1 MKNLIDSSLYFSVIV
16 ENSLMQAHLLDATQ
30 VGTDQTLMTTP
41 GALHI
46 LQQPEAEPL
55 EETLVASRSSDDLLL
70 AFHSPEAL
78 PVLTLQQFFANDGQL
93 HILRKD
99 GELLL
104 GITALE
110 QPQQGPLSFSTESL
124 GSFGQ
129 QAEAPMLAALHQAM
143 FTEEPAPVAL
153 MAAAD
158 QPLRIIN
165 AVDALGGITG
175 KLYSGDV
182 TDDKFAPLQGTGPAG
197 AILEII
203 NGAEVIG
210 EVKVGSDGNWT
221 FEQES
226 ALAEGGHVFTSRV
239 KGNSE
244 SSDVF
249 ALIIDSIAPPRVV
262 IEGIYDDR
270 GGGLIKIGS
279 STHTNDSTPLLKGTA
294 EKLSVVEIFNGK
306 TLIGTARANG
316 KGEWTFAPPF
326 TLPDGDY
333 SITAKASDYTGNT
346 GLASLAYKFTID
358 TQPPATPTIL
368 KAFDNVG
375 DLQGDLTSGALTDD
389 RTPTLSGKA
398 EAGVTVLVYRDGKL
412 LGTAETN
419 SAGDWSFTP
428 SADLLDGQHS
438 FTAVARDKA
447 GNSSTE
453 SDAFELTLG
462 RDRTQAPTLDSVLD
476 DVGTIQGALAHGSET
491 DDVRPTLNGS
501 AKAGDRVEIFLN
513 GILLDEVVADSNGYW
528 TYTPV
533 KDLTEG
539 THTFQVRALNDTHSP
554 SELSPPFHLVVDT
567 TPPDAAHLR
576 ITSVL
581 DDVGSITGNVAQ
593 GGRTDDRNP
602 TISGVGTASDIII
615 LYVTESDGQREVGRT
630 VVNGDGTWSVQVES
644 TLADGM
650 KVFTAVATDA
660 AGNLSPHSAGYS
672 ITITSNDAVGGYN
685 LGGNQSSGAAIN
697 TTVVGHQN
705 NPQVT
710 KLANGNLVVAWQQNV
725 KKESGGYDVV
735 MQIMD
740 STGKYKIGAEQL
752 VNQRNINNQD
762 SPQIVALADGG
773 FLIAF
778 ESYQAS
784 SLDNS
789 EDGIFARRYNAD
801 GAAQTDE
808 FLVNQTT
815 SGAQRSP
822 KALSLPDGGYIIAW
836 TSAQGGSSIMHRVYD
851 ANNQPVGNEQ
861 VIKAGGASHQTGG
874 AEMALFENSDWY
886 ITVWCGGDGN
896 GNGVLGQLRKI
907 DGSTAGPVLT
917 LNTTRD
923 ASQQF
928 PDVITLKDGSFV
940 AFWDSNDSKAN
951 GSDIRAA
958 HYRFNPVSGESSLIG
973 NSDFIVNR
981 YTAGKQYKPVGV
993 ALEDG
998 GYMLIW
1004 GSEGGD
1010 GDGSAIYAQRFDA
1023 NSQKVGHEFLVNPS
1037 TWGNQGSG
1045 WDDIDLENIL
1055 DATLMEDGNIFV
1067 TWHSDKID
1075 PDGYGIE
1082 GVTLD
1087 IDAGFYSE
1095 FIVNT
1100 STKDQQTW
1108 STTTALPNGGFV
1120 VAWQSN
1126 SGGSDDVKAQLYD
1139 AAGMPIGNEFLVNV
1153 VTAEYQGR
1161 PSVITLSD
1169 GTFVVGYHSWENDRT
1184 IVRTQ
1189 RFGYTHDESGNI
1201 TGTTRIGGEKLIDR
1215 AGFKYN
1221 NAVKLTAMDDGGYLA
1236 VWQGRTGDDK
1246 PWQVVAAQYDAAGKQ
1261 VPGSEAVLSAGFSQ
1275 NPNVASTAIA
1285 ATIDDGRVV
1294 ITYAKE
1300 TTVADIYF
1308 RIYDPKSQTYGNE
1321 VRANQ
1326 TTNGLQGTPSASK
1339 LANGNFIVTWDSY
1352 DTNGPDQSGS
1362 GVWARIYS
1370 PEGTPMGNEFLMNTF
1385 TPNIQKRPVTVS
1397 RPEGGF
1403 VAVYSSQADSAPG
1416 QGSFGIYLQFFDDA
1430 GNRVGQE
1437 MRVNQLVYG
1446 DQEWP
1451 ELTFL
1456 ADGRLF
1462 VTWTDYGVGDGSGS
1476 AIKGRIIDLDTTLG
1490 LGVTPQDAA
1499 AKNGV
1504 APLADDVQQ
1513 GNLWML
1519 FDDGSAS
1526 SLLLDN
1532 PALSSVRGGAGNDFI
1547 AIKGS
1552 SFAMIDGGDG
1562 IDTLLLDGK
1571 HMELDLD
1578 ALMDRITG
1586 IEKIDLGQGGSNSL
1600 SLSADALEGLGQ
1612 ADMVLADGKNQ
1623 LVING
1628 DNSNSVQLLD
1638 GLAESWVLAG
1648 QAEVGGVIYQTYV
1661 SGSNELLIEQNIQVS
1676 LM

>member
-16 ENSLMQAHLLDATQ
+16 ENSLMQAHLLDPTQ

-129 QAEAPMLAALHQAM
+129 QAEAPVLAALHQAM

-226 ALAEGGHVFTSRV
+226 ALAEGGHVFTARV

-462 RDRTQAPTLDSVLD
+462 KDRTQAPTLDSVLD
-476 DVGTIQGALAHGSET
+476 DVGAIQGALTQGSET
-491 DDVRPTLNGS
+491 DDVRPTLNGT
-501 AKAGDRVEIFLN
+501 AKPGDRVEIFLD
-513 GILLDEVVADSNGYW
+513 GLLLDEVVADGNGRW
-528 TYTPV
+528 SYTL
-533 KDLTEG
+533 DNELTEG
-539 THTFQVRALNDTHSP
+539 THSFQVRALNDTQSP
-554 SELSPPFHLVVDT
+554 SELSQPFHLVIDT
-567 TPPDAAHLR
+567 TPPDASTLR
-576 ITSVL
+576 ITGIH
-581 DDVGSITGNVAQ
+581 DDVGSVTGNVAQ

-602 TISGVGTASDIII
+602 TVSGTGTNGNTVT
-615 LYVTESDGQREVGRT
+615 LYVTEASGQREVGKAL
-630 VVNGDGTWSVQVES
+630 VVNGKWSVEVID
-644 TLADGM
+644 TLNYGQN
-650 KVFTAVATDA
+650 VFTAVESDA
-660 AGNLSPHSAGYS
+660 AGNAAYSPDY
-672 ITITSNDAVGGYN
+672 TITVTTNDVIGGFN
-685 LGGNQSSGAAIN
+685 LGNNQSSGAPIN
-697 TTVVGHQN
+697 SAVYYDQN

-710 KLANGNLVVAWQQNV
+710 RLANGNLVVVWQQKLSRVN
-725 KKESGGYDVV
+725 EEYDVA

-740 STGKYKIGAEQL
+740 PTGQYKIGQQQA
-752 VNQRNINNQD
+752 VNQRTLNDQD
-762 SPQIVALADGG
+762 SPQVVALEDGG
-773 FLIAF
+773 FLIVF

-789 EDGIFARRYNAD
+789 RDGVFARRYNDD
-801 GAAQTDE
+801 GSARGDE

-815 SGAQRSP
+815 SDAQRSP
-822 KALSLPDGGYIIAW
+822 KALGLPGGGYIIAW
-836 TSAQGGSSIMHRVYD
+836 TSAQDGSSIMQRVYD
-851 ANNQPVGNEQ
+851 ANDKPLGNEYI
-861 VIKAGGASHQTGG
+861 VKAGGASSQNGG
-874 AEMALFENSDWY
+874 PEMALLGGSDWY
-886 ITVWCGGDGN
+886 ITVWSGSDGN
-896 GNGVLGQLRKI
+896 GNGVIGQLRKT
-907 DGSTAGPVLT
+907 DGSAVGPTLI
-917 LNTTRD
+917 LNTTTD
-923 ASQQF
+923 KNQQF
-928 PDVITLKDGSFV
+928 PDVISLRDGSFV
-940 AFWDSNDSKAN
+940 VFWDSDDSKSV

-958 HYRFNPVSGESSLIG
+958 HYSFDSTTGKVILVSDG
-973 NSDFIVNR
+973 DFIVNQYR
-981 YTAGKQYKPVGV
+981 TDKQYKPVGV
-993 ALEDG
+993 ALDDG

-1004 GSEGGD
+1004 GSVGGD
-1010 GDGSAIYAQRFDA
+1010 GDGSSIFAQRFDA
-1023 NSQKVGHEFLVNPS
+1023 NSQKIGHEFLVNPS
-1037 TWGNQGSG
+1037 ILGNQGSG
-1045 WDDIDLENIL
+1045 WGDINLENIL
-1055 DATLMEDGNIFV
+1055 DATLMEDGNIFI

-1075 PDGYGIE
+1075 GDGFGIE
-1082 GVTLD
+1082 GIALD
-1087 IDAGFYSE
+1087 IDTGFYSE
-1095 FIVNT
+1095 FQINT
-1100 STKDQQTW
+1100 TTKGDQLRA
-1108 STTTALPNGGFV
+1108 STTQIPGGGFIV
-1120 VAWQSN
+1120 IWESWH
-1126 SGGSDDVKAQLYD
+1126 SGSGDVMAQIFDDS
-1139 AAGMPIGNEFLVNV
+1139 GMPVGNEFMVN
-1153 VTAEYQGR
+1153 TISTGTQGR
-1161 PSVITLSD
+1161 PDITTLKD
-1169 GTFVVGYHSWENDRT
+1169 GSLILTWHSYEGNDVV
-1184 IVRTQ
+1184 VRTQ
-1189 RFGYTHDESGNI
+1189 HYEYNYEEGKISGLAPI
-1201 TGTTRIGGEKLIDR
+1201 GVQSTVHTKTGGDQR
-1215 AGFKYN
+1215 
-1221 NAVKLTAMDDGGYLA
+1221 TASVTALEDGGYLVTWIRA
-1236 VWQGRTGDDK
+1236 EGNQWSIMARQFNADGTSTGSADML
-1246 PWQVVAAQYDAAGKQ
+1246 VAKSNLAEQSADWNM
-1261 VPGSEAVLSAGFSQ
+1261 STTTTLS
-1275 NPNVASTAIA
+1275 
-1285 ATIDDGRVV
+1285 DGRVV
-1294 ITYAKE
+1294 IGYAKSGNSY
-1300 TTVADIYF
+1300 DIAF
-1308 RIYDPKSQTYGNE
+1308 KIYDPASQELSQEFIVNE
-1321 VRANQ
+1321 TRNGKQ
-1326 TTNGLQGTPSASK
+1326 TAPGVTK
-1339 LANGNFIVTWDSY
+1339 LSNGNFVVTWDS
-1352 DTNGPDQSGS
+1352 DDNSGPDQSSWGS
-1362 GVWARIYS
+1362 FGRIY
-1370 PEGTPMGNEFLMNTF
+1370 TPDGAPASREFIINTN
-1385 TPNIQKRPVTVS
+1385 TNRAQKNPVTVS

-1403 VAVYSSQADSAPG
+1403 IVIYESEIDTSVSL
-1416 QGSFGIYLQFFDDA
+1416 GIYAQFFSDD
-1430 GNRVGQE
+1430 GERIGQE
-1437 MRVNQLVYG
+1437 MRIHQLVLG
-1446 DQEWP
+1446 DQTRP
-1451 ELTFL
+1451 DAVFL
-1456 ADGRLF
+1456 EDGRVF
-1462 VTWTDYGVGDGSGS
+1462 ISWTDSGVGDGNGS
-1476 AIKGRIIDLDTTLG
+1476 AVKGRLIDLDTTLG
-1490 LGVTPQDAA
+1490 LGVRSQEPVVNNGASAFSNDAA
-1499 AKNGV
+1499 H
-1504 APLADDVQQ
+1504 